1 MKIGFFT
8 DDYLPVTHGV
18 EISMSTFKKVL
29 EKKGHQV
36 FIYAP
41 YTPGYKDKASNV
53 FRFHSIKVIRKPEM
67 RLAMPFLPKYKV
79 GNILN
84 FKLDIIHAHTP
95 FSMGLLAKVIAK
107 HQKIP
112 LVYTHH
118 THYPEYAKIYL
129 KEKVITPLLARF
141 LSTRYANL
149 ADAIIAPSP
158 KIEKLLREYGV
169 KKKKPIHI
177 LSTGIDLKMFKKSDK
192 NRLALRKKL
201 KISPE
206 KKALIFVGRMG
217 KEKNVAFLLNAMNK
231 ILKKRQDI
239 VLLMIGD
246 GPYLANLQ
254 KMAEKLGLKGNIV
267 FTKTI
272 PHQEIPAYYQAADIF
287 VFSSLTETQGIV
299 VLEAIACGLPVVA
312 LEDSA
317 FQGIIIDNKNGFL
330 VKKALPTT
338 FAKKVLELTNNPSLC
353 KKFAQVSQKI
363 VSNFSEEKQAEKLL
377 AIYKNLLKIS

>member
-18 EISMSTFKKVL
+18 QISVSTFKKVL
-29 EKKGHQV
+29 ERMGHQV

-41 YTPGYKDKASNV
+41 YTPGYKDKTSNV
-53 FRFHSIKVIRKPEM
+53 FRFHSIKVIKKPEM
-67 RLAMPFLPKYKV
+67 RLAVPFLPKQKR

-84 FKLDIIHAHTP
+84 FKLDVVHAHTP
-95 FSMGLLAKVIAK
+95 FTMGLLAKVIAK

-149 ADAIIAPSP
+149 ADTIIAPSY
-158 KIEKLLREYGV
+158 KIKKLLREYGV

-177 LSTGIDLKMFKKSDK
+177 LSTGIDLKLFKKSKK
-192 NRLALRKKL
+192 NRLSLRKKL
-201 KISPE
+201 KISP
-206 KKALIFVGRMG
+206 KAKVLIFVGRMG
-217 KEKNVAFLLNAMNK
+217 KEKNVTFLLK
-231 ILKKRQDI
+231 SIKEVSKKEKDVI
-239 VLLMIGD
+239 LLMVGD
-246 GPYLANLQ
+246 GPFLANLQ
-254 KMAEKLGLKGNIV
+254 KMAEKMKLEDNIL
-267 FTKTI
+267 FTKNI
-272 PHQEIPAYYQAADIF
+272 PHLKIPAYYQAADIF

-299 VLEAIACGLPVVA
+299 ILEAIACGLPVVA

-317 FQGIIIDNKNGFL
+317 FKGIAVNNKNSFL
-330 VKKALPTT
+330 IKKALPTL
-338 FAKKVLELTNNPSLC
+338 FAKKVIELINNPSLC
-353 KKFAQVSQKI
+353 QQFSKASQKI
-363 VSNFSEEKQAEKLL
+363 VDNFSEEKQAERLIT
-377 AIYKNLLKIS
+377 IYKELIKN